1 MALYILCAV
10 FCSPCWPFLF
20 CVRYFVRP
28 FYLTQLYLFALL
40 ALSISCTV
48 FCSPFLLN
56 TPYLFA
62 LLALSV
68 SCTVFYSPFLHY
80 ICSPWCYFAK
90 EYNSTFALSGL
101 HVSTLFSGATP
112 VRSNRHLHLS
122 FLARLERAIGL
133 YSINNILCI
142 SYYSPCFVGLLHSS
156 VSHLSLQLQQILHI
170 LQLHRLSSKVV

>member
-1 MALYILCAV
+1 M
-10 FCSPCWPFLF
+10 CSI
-20 CVRYFVRP
+20 
-28 FYLTQLYLFALL
+28 LFAMLD
-40 ALSISCTV
+40 LSVLCTV

-90 EYNSTFALSGL
+90 EYNFTFPFWPS
-101 HVSTLFSGATP
+101 HVNLVQWCRTSTLS
-112 VRSNRHLHLS
+112 RSNRHLHLS

-142 SYYSPCFVGLLHSS
+142 GYYSPCSVGLLHSS

-170 LQLHRLSSKVV
+170 RKLARL

>member
-1 MALYILCAV
+1 MTCAVFLSPFNLFTLMALYILCAV

-90 EYNSTFALSGL
+90 EYNFTFALSGL
-101 HVSTLFSGATP
+101 HMSTLFSGAAP
-112 VRSNRHLHLS
+112 VRS
-122 FLARLERAIGL
+122 LARTAT
-133 YSINNILCI
+133 SIYHFLPVWNVPLD
-142 SYYSPCFVGLLHSS
+142 STV
-156 VSHLSLQLQQILHI
+156 
-170 LQLHRLSSKVV
+170 